1 MHEHFSKVNVLFL
14 SGYNKKSYID
24 IYIEPQE
31 KHRHAI
37 MSTEALPP
45 RAVGAAFVAAQ
56 QRTSAGA
63 DCYILIVSNEE

>member
-24 IYIEPQE
+24 IYIAPQE

-37 MSTEALPP
+37 MSSEPLLLQAAGSASAAEAE
-45 RAVGAAFVAAQ
+45 
-56 QRTSAGA
+56 RTSAGA
-63 DCYILIVSNEE
+63 DCCILIVSNEE

>member
-14 SGYNKKSYID
+14 SAYNKKSYID
-24 IYIEPQE
+24 IYIAPQE

-45 RAVGAAFVAAQ
+45 RALGATFAAARHRELLQ
-56 QRTSAGA
+56 EQT
-63 DCYILIVSNEE
+63 VVF